1 MADIKFQSA
10 CWGECGKIFGNQ
22 QETKEVRKRE
32 EKIEECLS
40 FLITINGEILMYN
53 TLLTWSPS
61 FMIVLLRK
69 REKNRMRKIYIL
81 EPSFFNLTENTDALN
96 SLNFHSAD

>member
-1 MADIKFQSA
+1 
-10 CWGECGKIFGNQ
+10 
-22 QETKEVRKRE
+22 
-32 EKIEECLS
+32 
-40 FLITINGEILMYN
+40 MYN

-69 REKNRMRKIYIL
+69 RGKNRMRKVYIL